1 METEIDQQEE
11 ASFNNSETNG
21 IDHCFI
27 YLFICLLI
35 YSVRRF
41 IGPLKPFLKGVAYSF
56 FKSV

>member
-27 YLFICLLI
+27 YLFISLLI
-35 YSVRRF
+35 YSVGLLVPLNRF
-41 IGPLKPFLKGVAYSF
+41 WKG
-56 FKSV
+56 